1 VGFFAI
7 VLAAANDEHLYRTE
21 AKRVDKKLSD
31 HINYCCASKDN
42 CGFPMKKIRRL
53 LLGVSTV
60 ISYSKAENLQNL
72 GEYEASLA
80 MLEKIDEF
88 PEYVLRVILLKAVN
102 YHKLKC
108 FALAVEH
115 YEAFQV
121 SKYLGELGQ
130 ADQDY
135 LCAYARFYGS
145 SAKRHLDHHVNLQGS
160 ISELQRL
167 AEKASFTVKREFK
180 V

>member
-1 VGFFAI
+1 
-7 VLAAANDEHLYRTE
+7 
-21 AKRVDKKLSD
+21 
-31 HINYCCASKDN
+31 
-42 CGFPMKKIRRL
+42 MKKIRRL
-53 LLGVSTV
+53 LAGFSIV
-60 ISYSKAENLQNL
+60 ISYSKAEKLQNL

-80 MLEKIDEF
+80 ILEKIDEF
-88 PEYVLRVILLKAVN
+88 PECVLRVILLKAVN

-121 SKYLGELGQ
+121 SEHLGELGQ

-135 LCAYARFYGS
+135 LCAYAKFYGS
-145 SAKRHLDHHVNLQGS
+145 AAKRHLDRHVDLHGS

-167 AEKASFTVKREFK
+167 AESASFTVKREFK